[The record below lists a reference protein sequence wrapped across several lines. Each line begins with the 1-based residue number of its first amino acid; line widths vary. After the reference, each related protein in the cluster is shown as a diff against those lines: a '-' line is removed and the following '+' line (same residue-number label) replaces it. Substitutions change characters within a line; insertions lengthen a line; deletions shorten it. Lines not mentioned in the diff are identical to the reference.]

1 MQCLLLLCLPGQITA
16 PKDFLDSATKLNP
29 ELMGV
34 GDIQAEPADATNPLI
49 LSQGDKAT
57 ATSKFRTLKR
67 LYYYLEYFYYF

>member
-34 GDIQAEPADATNPLI
+34 EDIQAEPADATNPLI
-49 LSQGDKAT
+49 YVRTMSQGDKAT
-57 ATSKFRTLKR
+57 PKQVSS
-67 LYYYLEYFYYF
+67 EP